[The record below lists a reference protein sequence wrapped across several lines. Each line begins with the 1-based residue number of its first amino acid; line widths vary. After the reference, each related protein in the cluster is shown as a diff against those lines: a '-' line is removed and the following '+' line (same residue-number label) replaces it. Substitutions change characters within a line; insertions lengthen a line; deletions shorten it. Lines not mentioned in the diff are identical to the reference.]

1 MIRISLFLFFC
12 AIALNFQAQSIGGI
26 DPTTLTNSDIKKLGF
41 GGTDIQSLK
50 SEFKAP
56 TDNKVKPKVTDTIQ
70 DVEDVSKKVPEPTDS
85 AILAQQELNSY
96 KTTYGKSFFQN
107 ENLKIFKSASH
118 VKAAD
123 DYILGTGD
131 ELTIAIWGYA
141 EASLSERIS
150 DDGAIHPNLVGK
162 IYLSG
167 LTLAEARKVIKAKYG
182 AVYDLKNSQISI
194 EIKFAKTIMVNIVGE
209 VAVPGTYSVSAVN
222 SAFNVLSLAGGLT
235 DLASVRNIV
244 IKRDNKV
251 FKVLDVYKF
260 LQDPAVVNDFYL
272 KNNDYII
279 VQPAAKL
286 VFVKGEVGRTGKYE
300 LTKNEGLA
308 DVIKFAG
315 GLGSQAFTEKAS
327 VIRVDTNHLVVKDL
341 NLKAA
346 LEGKLV
352 ALKNGDTVLIS
363 EVNSALRNY
372 VEVSG
377 AVQLAGRFQH
387 IKGEKVSHL
396 LARAQGLRFDAYMGR
411 AYVIR
416 SYQGGER
423 KYFQINLNEIEKDSN
438 SADNIVLEDLDK
450 IRVFSALD
458 FFDPYTVEIRG
469 AVRRE
474 GKLEYSDNL
483 TLQDVIFFFGG
494 LKNEAANNR
503 IEISRWVNYIE
514 VKDNSAPIEVI
525 VETYDVSDD
534 LSLNMLKEVK
544 LRPMDKIFVRYVQD
558 YQTQPIVVLRGQI
571 KYPGTYALLNTKET
585 IKDVIERAGGLN
597 EGAFLEGAKMYRSM
611 DERGELVV
619 NFHELFVKGKEQ
631 YNYVLRH
638 GDTITVPKIDDIIA
652 IRGEVGSVSVAE
664 REVQNAPFTKGKRA
678 RYYISEYAGGFT
690 KEASRS
696 KVYVISSSG
705 SVKKSRNFGLF
716 KIYPRVK
723 RGDKITVARKKQK
736 EEIETVPLDWN
747 KTIEALTV
755 KVTGVMTLYLLF
767 KNVFK

>member
-341 NLKAA
+341 NLKA
-346 LEGKLV
+346 G
-352 ALKNGDTVLIS
+352 
-363 EVNSALRNY
+363 
-372 VEVSG
+372 
-377 AVQLAGRFQH
+377 
-387 IKGEKVSHL
+387 
-396 LARAQGLRFDAYMGR
+396 
-411 AYVIR
+411 
-416 SYQGGER
+416 
-423 KYFQINLNEIEKDSN
+423 
-438 SADNIVLEDLDK
+438 
-450 IRVFSALD
+450 
-458 FFDPYTVEIRG
+458 
-469 AVRRE
+469 
-474 GKLEYSDNL
+474 
-483 TLQDVIFFFGG
+483 
-494 LKNEAANNR
+494 
-503 IEISRWVNYIE
+503 
-514 VKDNSAPIEVI
+514 
-525 VETYDVSDD
+525 
-534 LSLNMLKEVK
+534 
-544 LRPMDKIFVRYVQD
+544 
-558 YQTQPIVVLRGQI
+558 
-571 KYPGTYALLNTKET
+571 
-585 IKDVIERAGGLN
+585 
-597 EGAFLEGAKMYRSM
+597 
-611 DERGELVV
+611 
-619 NFHELFVKGKEQ
+619 
-631 YNYVLRH
+631 
-638 GDTITVPKIDDIIA
+638 
-652 IRGEVGSVSVAE
+652 
-664 REVQNAPFTKGKRA
+664 
-678 RYYISEYAGGFT
+678 
-690 KEASRS
+690 
-696 KVYVISSSG
+696 
-705 SVKKSRNFGLF
+705 
-716 KIYPRVK
+716 
-723 RGDKITVARKKQK
+723 
-736 EEIETVPLDWN
+736 
-747 KTIEALTV
+747 
-755 KVTGVMTLYLLF
+755 
-767 KNVFK
+767 